1 MSAYICL
8 KPKGYCKKC
17 NHYRYDED
25 YGDFTCYAKEDN
37 TPDINHITKTIMEG
51 NNYGINK

>member
-37 TPDINHITKTIMEG
+37 TLDINHITKTIMED